1 MAGFITVEP
10 RFNEPLYS
18 DVLGITND
26 FLYPTL
32 GTRGFSRVWRK
43 FSVLAEGRHIFGR
56 RPKPRGFR
64 AGHHSLRSK
73 RFQSSYYCA
82 KVRAGAKKKGGP
94 SPSPVIPFF
103 CSRPYFFDEL
113 ARKRLLRRLGSP

>member
-43 FSVLAEGRHIFGR
+43 FSVLAEGPHIAASAR
-56 RPKPRGFR
+56 VTIACVASVSNRVIIARKLERE
-64 AGHHSLRSK
+64 
-73 RFQSSYYCA
+73 Q
-82 KVRAGAKKKGGP
+82 KKKVAPPPPP
-94 SPSPVIPFF
+94 SFLFF
-103 CSRPYFFDEL
+103 ALVPTFFL
-113 ARKRLLRRLGSP
+113 SFARKRLLRRLGSP